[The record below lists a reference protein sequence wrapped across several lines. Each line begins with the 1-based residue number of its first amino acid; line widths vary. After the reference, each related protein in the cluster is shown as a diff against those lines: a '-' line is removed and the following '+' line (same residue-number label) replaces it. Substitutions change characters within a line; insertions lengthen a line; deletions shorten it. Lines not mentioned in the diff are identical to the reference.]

1 MNRYLTE
8 LIGTFFLV
16 FTIGMVVVAGSAAA
30 PIAIGTVLMV
40 MVYMGGHV
48 SGAHY
53 NPAVTIAVHLRG
65 ALAASDVV
73 PYIVAQLVG
82 AWVAAG
88 VVQLLTGDT
97 FAPAPGADFGSI
109 EALIGEV
116 LVTFALVLV
125 ILNVATAKATHGNSY
140 YGLAIG
146 FTVLTG
152 AYSVGPSRGARSIR
166 RSASARSSSTPSRA
180 TVDSATSGSTSSAPS
195 SVASRRCR
203 CSSSRTG
210 RLPRA
215 ERRSHACRSPD
226 PSFDAWV

>member
-16 FTIGMVVVAGSAAA
+16 FTIGMVVVAGTTAA

-53 NPAVTIAVHLRG
+53 NPAVTIGAHLRG
-65 ALAASDVV
+65 ALPAGQVL
-73 PYIVAQLVG
+73 PYIAAQLFG
-82 AWVAAG
+82 GWVAAG

-97 FAPAPGADFGSI
+97 FAPAPGADFGAI

-125 ILNVATAKATHGNSY
+125 VLNVATAKATEGNSY

-152 AYSVGPSRGARSIR
+152 AYSVGPVSGGAFNPAVGIG
-166 RSASARSSSTPSRA
+166 PII
-180 TVDSATSGSTSSAPS
+180 VDSLAGNGGFGNVWIYIVGPVLGGLAAVP
-195 SVASRRCR
+195 VFK
-203 CSSSRTG
+203 
-210 RLPRA
+210 LQNK
-215 ERRSHACRSPD
+215 EREGA
-226 PSFDAWV
+226 VG